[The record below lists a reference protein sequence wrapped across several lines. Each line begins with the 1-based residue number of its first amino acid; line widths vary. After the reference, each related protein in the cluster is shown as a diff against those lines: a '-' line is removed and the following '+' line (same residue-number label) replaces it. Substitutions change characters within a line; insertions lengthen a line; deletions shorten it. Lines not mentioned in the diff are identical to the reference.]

1 VDNICEFGGKMSKE
15 LEQTGLRIKAIRES
29 LGISAQDFAKSIKMN
44 ENAYLDYENGLKE
57 IPLNI
62 LHAISSK
69 YNVEMTALITGEAPH
84 LKQIEIVK
92 KDKGLVIERRKEYK
106 YQDLAA
112 CFAHKKAEIFLV
124 TVEPKKENAKHTYS
138 HPGQEFNYILEGTL
152 KIVFEGK
159 EYILDR
165 GDSVYFNCGYNHT
178 MIAVGGNPVKFLAVV
193 FN

>member
-1 VDNICEFGGKMSKE
+1 MSKE

-29 LGISAQDFAKSIKMN
+29 LGISVQDFSKNIKVN
-44 ENAYLDYENGLKE
+44 ENVYLDYENGLKE
-57 IPLNI
+57 VPLDI

-69 YNVEMTALITGEAPH
+69 YKVEMTALITGEAPH
-84 LKQIEIVK
+84 LKQIEIVR

-112 CFAHKKAEIFLV
+112 CFEHKKAEIFLV
-124 TVEPKKENAKHTYS
+124 TVDPNDPKKEDAKHTYS
-138 HPGQEFNYILEGTL
+138 HPGQEFNYILDGTL

-159 EYILDR
+159 EYILDQ

-178 MIAVGGNPVKFLAVV
+178 MIAVGGKSAKFLAVV